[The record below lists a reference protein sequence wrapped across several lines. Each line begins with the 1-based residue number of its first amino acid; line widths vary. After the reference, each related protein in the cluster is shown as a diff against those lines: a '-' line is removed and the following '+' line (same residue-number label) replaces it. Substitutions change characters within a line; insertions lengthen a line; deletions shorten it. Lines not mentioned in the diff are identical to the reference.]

1 MRTRS
6 SQSVQS
12 SSARRATQRG
22 RPSRHA
28 YASRSRSTSQY
39 SFAQRGL
46 DWVRSGKWRKIVL
59 TGMAVVLGIYL
70 IWVYMAVATQ
80 LPVITNETL
89 ENGNFSQTSIVSD
102 RNGTPLY
109 RFYEQNREFIS
120 FDQIAPQ
127 AINAFV
133 AIEDQSFWQN

>member
-1 MRTRS
+1 MKSTPSSRAGQRS
-6 SQSVQS
+6 
-12 SSARRATQRG
+12 
-22 RPSRHA
+22 RPSRYSYPA
-28 YASRSRSTSQY
+28 RSRSTSQY

-46 DWVRSGKWRKIVL
+46 DWVRSGKWRKIALIGV
-59 TGMAVVLGIYL
+59 AVFFGIYL